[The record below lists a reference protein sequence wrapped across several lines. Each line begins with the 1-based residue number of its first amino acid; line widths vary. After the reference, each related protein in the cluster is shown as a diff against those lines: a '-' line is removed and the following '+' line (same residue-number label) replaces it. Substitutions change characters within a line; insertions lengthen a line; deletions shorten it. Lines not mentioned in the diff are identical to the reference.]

1 MDGENPTLTEKIVEG
16 SCGTFDE
23 ENTKQRAEAS
33 ARMRQLLQGLRT
45 AATNSVLGE
54 AGDLDEL
61 ARKIDA
67 ARQRRPFRQDD
78 HA

>member
-1 MDGENPTLTEKIVEG
+1 MDGENPTPTRMIVEG
-16 SCGTFDE
+16 SGGTVDE
-23 ENTKQRAEAS
+23 QNAKQRAEAS

-45 AATNSVLGE
+45 AATNSVLGD
-54 AGDLDEL
+54 AGDLNEL

-67 ARQRRPFRQDD
+67 ARQRRAYRQDD